1 MGMGDLA
8 MSCCWG
14 TYLCVVIRFPII
26 HVSGVVN
33 TAVEFVARK
42 ASKIDE
48 TGAVS
53 LATALLIA
61 SIFCLHHYLLIS
73 ESLEMENK
81 GDTQVFHCTDNK
93 CAPLYLS

>member
-1 MGMGDLA
+1 MLLGHISMCRHSFPHH
-8 MSCCWG
+8 SCKR
-14 TYLCVVIRFPII
+14 Y
-26 HVSGVVN
+26 VN

-53 LATALLIA
+53 LATALLIT